1 MIDSLAM
8 LSFLHS
14 NFRQR
19 SLWGLIF
26 WKLGNACSS
35 QSIARK
41 WATSPLGGG
50 LVHMFSRLESRPQ
63 PSKTMESKRAAN
75 EWSEPNNKKT
85 LTWHASWLSCWVFR
99 SNFIPFCMHPNSE
112 LHPNHCRW
120 YFVILLAAGSPC
132 YFPLLQR
139 LFSSTNTKKVNKS
152 HI

>member
-14 NFRQR
+14 NFRQ
-19 SLWGLIF
+19 
-26 WKLGNACSS
+26 KSS
-35 QSIARK
+35 E
-41 WATSPLGGG
+41 THTLLSPLQGNERRPHWVVGWFIN
-50 LVHMFSRLESRPQ
+50 VMFSLLESRPQ
-63 PSKTMESKRAAN
+63 PSKTVESKRAAN

-85 LTWHASWLSCWVFR
+85 LTWHISWLSCWVFR